1 MKKTMLAIGS
11 LLLLLS
17 GCGLGQQGQ
26 PGSAEMSEQSQKQ
39 IRWAFTQ
46 AEQHP
51 EKLLIEVIQSAKQ
64 TLDIAIYSLTHP
76 DVVAAIKEAKKRG
89 VDVRV
94 ITDKIQSGGKSQKEA
109 LKILGSAGIPI
120 KINTH
125 SGLMHLKVTIA
136 DGKVA
141 TTGSFNYSKSA
152 STTNDEVI
160 MVLPN
165 EDIAKAFSAEFEAM
179 WNDTKGFEEIKPRIA
194 QDEGEQSPEADVADM
209 EETDV
214 SAAGDCSDP
223 QIKGN
228 ITTKQEKIYHMPGGR
243 SYKQTQAEMMF
254 CTEDDAKA
262 AGFKA
267 AGK

>member
-1 MKKTMLAIGS
+1 MKKTMIAMCSI
-11 LLLLLS
+11 LLLLS
-17 GCGLGQQGQ
+17 GCGLAGEGR
-26 PGSAEMSEQSQKQ
+26 PGSADMSAQSQQQ

-51 EKLLIEVIQSAKQ
+51 EKLLIEVIQSAQK

-120 KINTH
+120 KINSH

-165 EDIAKAFSAEFEAM
+165 EDIAEAFSKEFDAM
-179 WNDTKGFEEIKPRIA
+179 WSDTKGFEEIKPRIA
-194 QDEGEQSPEADVADM
+194 QGEDELSPEAGAAVPEEADA
-209 EETDV
+209 

-228 ITTKQEKIYHMPGGR
+228 ITAKQEKIYHMPGGR